1 MIENEVYCYINEFL
15 KWNIKLSQEESD
27 LCEPDLYIS
36 VQPDKS
42 RKSEIL
48 TTFENIHQSFLNNLK
63 SEETKCQI
71 KLHLLYLANSFF

>member
-1 MIENEVYCYINEFL
+1 M

-27 LCEPDLYIS
+27 LSEPDLYIS

-48 TTFENIHQSFLNNLK
+48 TTFENIHQSFLTTLNPR
-63 SEETKCQI
+63 
-71 KLHLLYLANSFF
+71 KLNVR

>member
-1 MIENEVYCYINEFL
+1 MRFIAISM

-71 KLHLLYLANSFF
+71 KLHLSYLANSFF